1 MSKRKM
7 IRRQT
12 MADKILHTKL
22 KIEQHQPSFGPWD
35 QEWEVVPFP
44 LMTQAVLLSLRQTYF
59 CNQSFLCRCAIQTIK
74 SKPEIFS

>member
-1 MSKRKM
+1 MSKRKK

-35 QEWEVVPFP
+35 QEWEVQQP
-44 LMTQAVLLSLRQTYF
+44 LIYIYSTMPTGL
-59 CNQSFLCRCAIQTIK
+59 NKKTILIYH
-74 SKPEIFS
+74 ELEQYCIVTVYL